1 MEMEPGSR
9 NCNAMKRL
17 FRVCLY
23 GPESTGKSTLA
34 RRLAEHYG
42 TEFVPEVARE
52 IITSNTFTA
61 EDIIRIGQAQT
72 DRVLEKSKSANRV
85 LFCDTDVI
93 TTAVYS
99 DTYLHHIPPQLGA
112 LEKKVHY
119 DQYFLFD
126 IDVPWVADGLRD
138 MGAREQRVRMF
149 ERFKKELDRRG
160 IPYIRLTGSYD
171 DREKMI
177 VRVVDEWLRNAET
190 SA

>member
-1 MEMEPGSR
+1 MEPGSR

-52 IITSNTFTA
+52 IITSNAFTA

-99 DTYLHHIPPQLGA
+99 DTYLHHIPPQLDA